1 MVLIFLLHLTAQDSS
16 ASRTLCLYCGCDF
29 ADPQSLSLHEE
40 LFHENPLQKAG
51 RRPLNPYCCS
61 VCGYSTPKQPMM
73 MEHMRIHTGQTLKC
87 QAGEGC
93 HFDTPY
99 DTVLREHVLQSH
111 SNDDGIVRCPHCGF
125 RCSTR
130 FSFVTHYK
138 DLHHPFCCQL
148 CEDVEHKHFVVPFTT
163 SYLDSSIKS
172 LFPFA
177 KKIDSSNPGNDSPEK
192 TIDDGGRRSRKQM
205 QPRKVVVQDENPS
218 DGSSKEKPAKSSKRK
233 TKHSSLQSR
242 EREKFISLY
251 AEKVKKIAQASLY
264 KCRFCVRSPIFFRH
278 KRNYLLHRQWHHNSK
293 KHQCDKCIQTFY
305 HRYQVLLHQR
315 EHTKKETDASS

>member
-1 MVLIFLLHLTAQDSS
+1 
-16 ASRTLCLYCGCDF
+16 
-29 ADPQSLSLHEE
+29 
-40 LFHENPLQKAG
+40 
-51 RRPLNPYCCS
+51 
-61 VCGYSTPKQPMM
+61 MM
-73 MEHMRIHTGQTLKC
+73 MEHMRIHTGQTLRC

-130 FSFVTHYK
+130 YSFVTHYK
-138 DLHHPFCCQL
+138 ELHHPFCCQL
-148 CEDVEHKHFVVPFTT
+148 CEDVEHKHFVLPFTT
-163 SYLDSSIKS
+163 SYLDSSIRA

-177 KKIDSSNPGNDSPEK
+177 KKVDSSTTSNDCSEK
-192 TIDDGGRRSRKQM
+192 TNDDSGRRSRKQM
-205 QPRKVVVQDENPS
+205 QPRKVVVQEATLEELTLNEKAI
-218 DGSSKEKPAKSSKRK
+218 GFSKQKSKR
-233 TKHSSLQSR
+233 SSSRNR

-264 KCRFCVRSPIFFRH
+264 KCRFCVKSPIFFRH
-278 KRNYLLHRQWHHNSK
+278 KRNYLLHRQWHYLK
-293 KHQCDKCIQTFY
+293 KHQCNKCIQTFC

-315 EHTKKETDASS
+315 EHVKKETKLSS

>member
-1 MVLIFLLHLTAQDSS
+1 
-16 ASRTLCLYCGCDF
+16 
-29 ADPQSLSLHEE
+29 
-40 LFHENPLQKAG
+40 
-51 RRPLNPYCCS
+51 
-61 VCGYSTPKQPMM
+61 M
-73 MEHMRIHTGQTLKC
+73 MEHMRIHTGQTLRC

-130 FSFVTHYK
+130 YSFVTHYK
-138 DLHHPFCCQL
+138 ELHHPFCCQL
-148 CEDVEHKHFVVPFTT
+148 CEDVEHKHFVLPFTT
-163 SYLDSSIKS
+163 SYLDSSIRA

-177 KKIDSSNPGNDSPEK
+177 KKVDSNLTSNDCSEK
-192 TIDDGGRRSRKQM
+192 PNDDGGRRSRKQM
-205 QPRKVVVQDENPS
+205 QPRKVVVQEATHEERALN
-218 DGSSKEKPAKSSKRK
+218 EKAVGSSKRK
-233 TKHSSLQSR
+233 TKRSSSRNR

-264 KCRFCVRSPIFFRH
+264 KCRFCVKSPIFFRH
-278 KRNYLLHRQWHHNSK
+278 KRNYLLHRQWHYLK
-293 KHQCDKCIQTFY
+293 KHQCNKCIQTFC

-315 EHTKKETDASS
+315 EHTEKETKVSS

>member
-1 MVLIFLLHLTAQDSS
+1 MKFNFIYLAQDAS

-29 ADPQSLSLHEE
+29 ANPQSLTLHEE
-40 LFHENPLQKAG
+40 IFHENPLQKAA

-87 QAGEGC
+87 QVGEGC

-111 SNDDGIVRCPHCGF
+111 SNDDGKVRCPHCGLH
-125 RCSTR
+125 CSTR
-130 FSFVTHYK
+130 FSFVSHYK
-138 DLHHPFCCQL
+138 ELHHPFCCQL
-148 CEDVEHKHFVVPFTT
+148 CEDIEHKHFVLPFTT
-163 SYLDSSIKS
+163 SYMDTSITA

-177 KKIDSSNPGNDSPEK
+177 KKIHTGTSGNDCLEK
-192 TIDDGGRRSRKQM
+192 SVDDGGRRSRKQM
-205 QPRKVVVQDENPS
+205 QPRKVVQEFTLEDHSLN
-218 DGSSKEKPAKSSKRK
+218 EKIAGPSKRK
-233 TKHSSLQSR
+233 AKHSSTKNR
-242 EREKFISLY
+242 ERDKFISLY

-264 KCRFCVRSPIFFRH
+264 KCRFCVKSPIFFRH
-278 KRNYLLHRQWHHNSK
+278 KRNYLLHRQWHYLK
-293 KHQCDKCIQTFY
+293 KHQCNKCIQTFN

-315 EHTKKETDASS
+315 EHGEKEAISS

>member
-1 MVLIFLLHLTAQDSS
+1 MIDNFFIAQDTS
-16 ASRTLCLYCGCDF
+16 ASRTLCLYCGCEF
-29 ADPQSLSLHEE
+29 ADSLSLSLHEE
-40 LFHENPLQKAG
+40 LFHENPLLKAG
-51 RRPLNPYCCS
+51 QRPLNPYCCS

-73 MEHMRIHTGQTLKC
+73 MEHMRIHTGQTLRC

-138 DLHHPFCCQL
+138 EHHHPFCCQL
-148 CEDVEHKHFVVPFTT
+148 CEDVEHKHFVLPFTA
-163 SYLDSSIKS
+163 SYVDSSITA

-177 KKIDSSNPGNDSPEK
+177 KKVNSGNDLLEK
-192 TIDDGGRRSRKQM
+192 NDDCGRRSRKQM
-205 QPRKVVVQDENPS
+205 QPRKVVVQEAAPEDLSSNGKAV
-218 DGSSKEKPAKSSKRK
+218 GSFKRK
-233 TKHSSLQSR
+233 AKRSSSR
-242 EREKFISLY
+242 NRAREKFISLY

-264 KCRFCVRSPIFFRH
+264 KCRFCVKSPLFFRH
-278 KRNYLLHRQWHHNSK
+278 KRNYLLHRQWHYLK
-293 KHQCDKCIQTFY
+293 KHQCNKCIQTFS

-315 EHTKKETDASS
+315 EHTEQEIKASS